1 VQQIRKYIVKKIAD
15 QFIATFKEDR
25 KKYESYWD
33 EVQNVIKYGMLT
45 EEEFSDLMR
54 DYLIYKNSNGDY
66 ITINEYLGRNRKE
79 EKPTKIY
86 YGVSENTQV
95 SLLNMIKEQNIEIIF
110 CDSHLLDTHLMQQL
124 EIKIPDVRFV
134 RIDSEINDLFID
146 KDKAELVDQDNKTF
160 SQNLQERIKSLI
172 DNEKIT
178 IEVKSLKTAS
188 LPGMVIYDEF
198 MRRFQEINTF
208 MMEGKESLLS
218 SHTFVINAENP
229 TVKKIY
235 DLSNT
240 GKSEEAKLL
249 TNYIHDLALLE
260 QKRFTGEELKA
271 FVDKANKVLEMIK

>member
-1 VQQIRKYIVKKIAD
+1 
-15 QFIATFKEDR
+15 
-25 KKYESYWD
+25 
-33 EVQNVIKYGMLT
+33 
-45 EEEFSDLMR
+45 MR

-66 ITINEYLGRNRKE
+66 ITINEYLERNKKE

-110 CDSHLLDTHLMQQL
+110 CDSALLDTHLMQQL
-124 EIKIPDVRFV
+124 EIKIPDIRFV

-160 SQNLQERIKSLI
+160 SQNLQERVKALI
-172 DNEKIT
+172 NNDKIT
-178 IEVKSLKTAS
+178 IEVKSLKTNS

-208 MMEGKESLLS
+208 MMDGKESLLS
-218 SHTFVINAENP
+218 NHTFVLNAENP

-235 DLSNT
+235 DFSCG
-240 GKSEEAKLL
+240 GKTEEAKLL
-249 TNYIHDLALLE
+249 VDYIHDLAMLE

-271 FVDKANKVLEMIK
+271 FVDKANRVLEMVK